1 VQDLASAKAHAVN
14 GNWGRKGQPMMYRRQ
29 FLCFATLLLTARA
42 TLMPAGVALA
52 QQKPDK
58 PELKRSEVWKAA
70 ERYVSDVSKHAKE
83 SMGVELSDE
92 QKQNM
97 IDNIISGIYAQ
108 GTYAVVDP

>member
-1 VQDLASAKAHAVN
+1 MT
-14 GNWGRKGQPMMYRRQ
+14 MMYRRQ
-29 FLCFATLLLTARA
+29 FLYSAQLLLTALA
-42 TLMPAGVALA
+42 TFIPGGIVLA
-52 QQKPDK
+52 QQTSAK
-58 PELKRSEVWKAA
+58 PELKRTEVWKAA

>member
-1 VQDLASAKAHAVN
+1 MT
-14 GNWGRKGQPMMYRRQ
+14 MMYRRE
-29 FLCFATLLLTARA
+29 FLCSAPLLLTALA
-42 TLMPAGVALA
+42 TFMPAGVTVA
-52 QQKPDK
+52 QQWNGK

-70 ERYVSDVSKHAKE
+70 ERYVKDVSEHAKE
-83 SMGVELSDE
+83 SMGVDLSDE